1 MKSYSSGALA
11 TIALWKSAP
20 LAVNQLQNAR

>member
-1 MKSYSSGALA
+1 MRSYSPVVLA

-20 LAVNQLQNAR
+20 LE